1 MQVPVYQRQVQQQGL
16 PNARENIQVDASNF
30 LGGTEAAA
38 LKYGENA
45 LDNVNKAVQ
54 HHYAQ
59 QLYEAQ
65 KTRVLD
71 AATQFQTHAQDLMY
85 GKNGFLNKTGSSA
98 FLGSDGK
105 SASDLLFDDA
115 IAKQNAIADTLG
127 DDEQKAMFKQST
139 SSMLM
144 TMRGQAMGH
153 EAQQHRVYVQS
164 TLESSNASNVNNI
177 ALNYNDHDS
186 IAKSIDQIHANSNQL
201 ATLQGYGPE
210 WGAVH
215 AQTNISGALNKVV
228 DAAIDRNDHK
238 TAIDILQQFSPHM
251 NQNDLLTNFNKINKA
266 QGTVNAV
273 QAANATMVH
282 FGTQFV
288 PQDGDRLF
296 NLQFNQESG
305 NKQLN
310 GKYYGL
316 REDGTPKGTGW
327 LGEIKLPNGNVAT
340 EYSIGVNINGKE
352 MEIPSIVR
360 GLSSEELTQMTH
372 DVIPNNKAVPDAILQ
387 KAVDHAKA
395 QLAKGESVWH
405 DTPDPVTSPKGAIGA
420 AQLIPDTA
428 HYAAELAGLPWNENK
443 YKYDYDYNTALGK
456 AYMQK
461 LLQDN
466 HADYR
471 KALAA
476 YNAGPGALKNALAK
490 ADKEGGDYLSYLPK
504 ETQDYVNSISSK
516 YTAGGGVAPE
526 PTLEEVQ
533 KHTLSLLQNATPQE
547 QQTAIQ
553 EVTRQYSVHQQAIKD
568 HNDYSIGQVIKQLW
582 TNKGDLNAIPQ
593 SMLDAI
599 PPEHLQSIQ
608 NFAKSQ
614 QEGKRE
620 SNKAL
625 YNHLTS
631 NPDYLASLSEDQLLK
646 LAPELSDA
654 DFKHFS
660 NQRASLLKPEA
671 GNSPSVLDTG
681 AVNTYLNNLLDIQK
695 IPTTGKDADPEQLG
709 AIRKFVN
716 DSLLSSQ
723 AQTGNK
729 FTDAE
734 VSSKINELFAKNVQF
749 RKTFLGFTTGIS
761 NRQVIATNVDDID
774 KNTVAQIKE
783 QFGKRGIDN
792 PTNGQILGAY
802 FNGMSK

>member
-30 LGGTEAAA
+30 LGDTEAAA

-71 AATQFQTHAQDLMY
+71 AATQFQAHVQDAMY

-115 IAKQNAIADTLG
+115 IAKQDAIADTLG
-127 DDEQKAMFKQST
+127 NDEQKAMFKQST
-139 SSMLM
+139 NSMLM

-153 EAQQHRVYVQS
+153 EAQQHRVYTQS
-164 TLESSNASNVNNI
+164 TLESSNDVQSNQI
-177 ALNYNDHDS
+177 QLNYNNPDLMKQSIAQIKANNAQLAQLHGYDS
-186 IAKSIDQIHANSNQL
+186 IWGATNAQGIISKALNSSID
-201 ATLQGYGPE
+201 
-210 WGAVH
+210 V
-215 AQTNISGALNKVV
+215 
-228 DAAIDRNDHK
+228 AINNNDHG
-238 TAIDILQQFSPHM
+238 TALKIIHDLAPEM
-251 NQNDLLTNFNKINKA
+251 NQNDLLTNFQKINKVQSVQSA
-266 QGTVNAV
+266 ITAATTAMTNA
-273 QAANATMVH
+273 AP
-282 FGTQFV
+282 QFN
-288 PQDGDRLF
+288 PQDGDRLN
-296 NLQFNQESG
+296 NLVIGTESTHQHWQANG
-305 NKQLN
+305 QL
-310 GKYYGL
+310 
-316 REDGTPKGTGW
+316 T
-327 LGEIKLPNGNVAT
+327 
-340 EYSIGVNINGKE
+340 
-352 MEIPSIVR
+352 
-360 GLSSEELTQMTH
+360 
-372 DVIPNNKAVPDAILQ
+372 
-387 KAVDHAKA
+387 
-395 QLAKGESVWH
+395 
-405 DTPDPVTSPKGAIGA
+405 TSPEGAIGKWQVMPKTAPEA
-420 AQLIPDTA
+420 AK
-428 HYAAELAGLPWNENK
+428 LAGLDWNPKLFYQVKTGDSLQDAKAEQ
-443 YKYDYDYNTALGK
+443 YNEALGK
-456 AYMQK
+456 AYLQK
-461 LLQDN
+461 QIQNNDGN
-466 HADYR
+466 IE
-471 KALAA
+471 KGLAA
-476 YNAGPGALKNALAK
+476 YNAGPGALKNALDK
-490 ADKEGGDYLSYLPK
+490 ADKEGGNWLSYLPK
-504 ETQDYVNSISSK
+504 ETQNYVTNISTQ
-516 YTAGGGVAPE
+516 YRAGMGKPPE

-533 KHTLSLLQNATPQE
+533 AHALSLVPPNDLDARQA
-547 QQTAIQ
+547 ALQ
-553 EVTRQYSVHQQAIKD
+553 EVTRQYTVHQQAIKE
-568 HNDYSIGQVIKQLW
+568 HNDYNTGQ
-582 TNKGDLNAIPQ
+582 AILALSKNGGNFLALPQ
-593 SMLDAI
+593 NMRDAI
-599 PPEHLQSIQ
+599 PPEDLSKVQS
-608 NFAKSQ
+608 FAKSQ

-631 NPDYLASLSEDQLLK
+631 NPSDLASLSEDQLLK

-660 NQRASLLKPEA
+660 AQRASLLKPEA
-671 GNSPSVLDTG
+671 GNSPNVLDTD
-681 AVNTYLNNLLDIQK
+681 AINIYLNNLLDIQK

-723 AQTGNK
+723 AQTGKK

-761 NRQVIATNVDDID
+761 NRQVIAANVDDID